1 MVALIAILGKGGR
14 VQRSPVLALMRFG
27 HVMLDQQLVLELLV
41 SAWLLRRM
49 GKSKSLSIP
58 RRSSMSRS
66 VGRDG
71 IAPRGLPSSACGS
84 GGESRSLRRLPDAM
98 IRMTGWSGA
107 MSVGVAVVDVRLA
120 RSVYERVD
128 GGDVGGW
135 NWQALLG
142 IVMRVKAHAEAGF
155 RAVVVR
161 AHDGLRIGV
170 KGHGC
175 SEGRCAHRG

>member
-1 MVALIAILGKGGR
+1 MVALVAVLGKGGR
-14 VQRSPVLALMRFG
+14 IQRSTVLTLVRFG

-49 GKSKSLSIP
+49 RKSKSLGIP
-58 RRSSMSRS
+58 RRSSVSRG

-98 IRMTGWSGA
+98 IRMAGRSGT
-107 MSVGVAVVDVRLA
+107 MRVRVAVVDVRLA

-128 GGDVGGW
+128 GGDVG
-135 NWQALLG
+135 ALLG

-155 RAVVVR
+155 RAMVIR

-170 KGHGC
+170 KGHAY
-175 SEGRCAHRG
+175 SEGRCTHRG